1 MEPIGYVMSRSTHD
15 RILFVI
21 KRGSRVGIG
30 SFCTTRHPWYEDA
43 VVMLRVNRIYSMNE
57 EMDIGRTALI
67 ASSLGFDSNYQ
78 SELEYLVA
86 ECEVL
91 GYKRVGD
98 EKLFW
103 LESPPMTSSP
113 VYMADKEDIRR
124 FFSGERYGRASVEI
138 GRIKGTEIPFY
149 LDLDSIARGHLFV
162 TGMTRSGKS
171 VSGDTLIVV
180 YDVERSDISIVR
192 IDSLCSGKHD
202 IVELEPHRY
211 FTVSLDLGMMK
222 AVWMPIKA
230 VIRHRNSARM
240 VEIVTENGRKI
251 RMTPDHSLY
260 VWDGS
265 KIRLISPKD
274 MRKGSYWVIV
284 PKGIEVPADRRVDP
298 ALAELMGMAIA
309 DGEVHG
315 NEVFIYSNDP
325 EIFLVA
331 ESAGVEYRRLERGLE
346 LRDELLKEAVSKGFP
361 YILSLDNQPMGI
373 FGIRGAM
380 GKALEGYFSRTSWID
395 DANSL
400 FRRYYDPTARSKRVG
415 IALSLLGVP
424 TFNHTPRGFLIWEPS
439 LRIHVE
445 NLAAEMYV
453 PRCVPDLKR
462 RIKGGLIF
470 ERRRYEEIVRRVSS
484 AEADPRS
491 EEKAIV
497 DLYLKMI
504 RSKVDFDRIVEIREV
519 EGDSYVYDLSVP
531 GTENFLANGI
541 FVHNSSFAINLVKR
555 SLNMNPRFLILDRRG
570 EYEGL
575 ERVGAKIFEYRRFIP
590 SSELL
595 KAEDV
600 ARKLRISRGSSVWRL
615 LSLVVEEIAAE
626 NLPLDGSTL
635 MRKAKEIVAEMGG
648 KNRQSLIELDAR
660 VRRFGKDLISY
671 EEQLDIV
678 KEVEGNNITVV
689 DYSIDANYED
699 QFIATRDMIRRLLKH
714 AVDSRKKGNFALI
727 VLVEEAQYFAP
738 ERNAP
743 IVGDP
748 YNTGV
753 AQALV
758 EAISQSG
765 GYNMGFV
772 VISQRPAY
780 LSKSLISQCNTVAAF
795 RLRNGNDQDAII
807 RYTEGGDFVGSYLP
821 GLDNNE
827 AVIWGMASSI
837 PFPVHVEIY
846 TDIFPEKA
854 SLLPSEV
861 WSRGKLMP

>member
-1 MEPIGYVMSRSTHD
+1 MEPVGYVMSRSTHD
-15 RILFVI
+15 KILFVI

-30 SFCTTRHPWYEDA
+30 SFCITRHPWYDDA
-43 VVMLRVNRIYSMNE
+43 IVMIRVNRIYSMNE

-78 SELEYLVA
+78 NELEYLVA

-91 GYKRVGD
+91 GYKRAGND
-98 EKLFW
+98 KLFW

-113 VYMADKEDIRR
+113 VYIADKEDIRR
-124 FFSGERYGRASVEI
+124 FFSGEKYGKAQVEV
-138 GRIKGTEIPFY
+138 GRIKGTDIPFY

-180 YDVERSDISIVR
+180 YDAEKSDIFITR
-192 IDSLCSGKHD
+192 IESLCKKD
-202 IVELEPHRY
+202 VEELEPHRY
-211 FTVSLDLGMMK
+211 FTVSLDLNMMK

-230 VIRHRNSARM
+230 VIRHRNHAKM

-265 KIRLISPKD
+265 RICLMSPKD
-274 MRKGSYWVIV
+274 MKKGRYWVIV
-284 PKGIEVPADRRVDP
+284 PRGIEVPADRRIDP
-298 ALAELMGMAIA
+298 ALAELMGIAIA

-315 NEVFIYSNDP
+315 NEVLIYSNDP
-325 EIFLVA
+325 EICLIA
-331 ESAGVEYRRLERGLE
+331 ESAGVDYRKLEGGIE
-346 LRDELLKEAVSKGFP
+346 LRNELLKEAVSRGFP
-361 YILSLDNQPMGI
+361 YILLLDNQPIGT

-400 FRRYYDPTARSKRVG
+400 FRRYYDPTVRRKRVG
-415 IALSLLGVP
+415 ISLSLLGIP

-439 LRIHVE
+439 LRIYVE
-445 NLAAEMYV
+445 NLAAEMYS
-453 PRCVPDLKR
+453 PRCVPDLKK

-470 ERRRYEEIVRRVSS
+470 ERRKYEDIVRRAST
-484 AEADPRS
+484 AEVDPRKG
-491 EEKAIV
+491 EKAII

-504 RSKVDFDRIVEIREV
+504 RSKVDFDRIVEVREV
-519 EGDSYVYDLSVP
+519 EGESYVYDLSVP

-541 FVHNSSFAINLVKR
+541 FVHNSSFAINLVRR
-555 SLNMNPRFLILDRRG
+555 SLEVNPRFLILDRRG
-570 EYEGL
+570 EYEAL
-575 ERVGAKIFEYRRFIP
+575 EKIGAKILEYKSFIP

-600 ARKLRISRGSSVWRL
+600 ARKLRISRGSSLWRL
-615 LSLVVEEIAAE
+615 LSLAVEEIAAE
-626 NLPLDGSTL
+626 NLPLDGITL
-635 MRKAKEIVAEMGG
+635 MKKAKEIFVEMGG
-648 KNRQSLIELDAR
+648 KSRQNLIELDAR
-660 VRRFGKDLISY
+660 IKRFGKDLVGY
-671 EEQLDIV
+671 GEQLDIV
-678 KEVEGNNITVV
+678 KEVERNNITVI

-714 AVDSRKKGNFALI
+714 AVDSRKRGNFALI

-748 YNTGV
+748 YSTGV

-765 GYNMGFV
+765 GYNMGFI

-807 RYTEGGDFVGSYLP
+807 RYTEGGDFIGSYLP

-837 PFPVHVEIY
+837 PFPVHVEIH

-861 WSRGKLMP
+861 WERGKLIL